1 MDDPTRTLPLSNV
14 KMTSVPARWGSF
26 ELLECVGRGGFGEV
40 YRAFDPS
47 LQREVAVKLLWPE
60 PDDSRS
66 RQQQDLLREARA
78 MARVVHPN
86 VVPVYG
92 VDFREGRAGF
102 WSSFVRGKT
111 LSALLAA
118 NGRFGPQETVLI
130 GIDLCRALSA
140 VHAAGLLHRDIKA
153 GNVMRE
159 NGGRILLMDFGLT
172 DFSASQTAS
181 GGTPRYMAPELAAGE
196 PASARSDI
204 FALGVLLYHLL
215 TGRFPEGEHW
225 SLLEKRPDL
234 PAALVGVIHR
244 AIDRDP
250 AHRFATAAEM
260 AEALAETTGAKIAP
274 VEPASR
280 TPGWKK
286 LWKPIAAALLALAA
300 LAGGYEWHSRLLGGA
315 APAAVRQQYDAAH
328 DLVRHYYRTGALDTA
343 IPQLQTI
350 TWQAPEFA
358 AAFADLGRANFLQ
371 FWEDRDKKYVEPAR
385 NASLR
390 AIAIDS
396 NLASA
401 HVTLGMLYT
410 QTGQNDLAA
419 EELDTA
425 FRIDRLNAEVWA
437 ARAELYMRQGRV
449 GDVEAAL
456 LKAEDLAPS
465 DWRWPKQL
473 SDFYYRTGK
482 ANLAIAAGQ
491 DTVRLSP
498 DNARAYNNLGLFLWQ
513 AGGRLP
519 EAQEAL
525 HKAVSIEADYKD
537 VMNLGR
543 VEQDLNH
550 PAGAEN
556 LFQQAIA
563 VNPSDYLARCLLGI
577 LERQQNDDPAKV
589 RQIFQKAIEL
599 AESLRK
605 AQPEDVN
612 LLSDLGLMYAEIG
625 DSDHALPLF
634 RQAVAL
640 APEKNETLYLR
651 GRAFERLHRRAE
663 AIDSIMTA
671 MRHGFSRAFV
681 EQDQDLAEL
690 RKDPKYVAAVK
701 LLQ

>member
-1 MDDPTRTLPLSNV
+1 MDDPTRTLPQSRARMPL
-14 KMTSVPARWGSF
+14 ALGRWGSF

-60 PDDSRS
+60 PDESRS
-66 RQQQDLLREARA
+66 RQQEDLLREARA

-102 WSSFVRGKT
+102 WSAFVRGKT
-111 LSALLAA
+111 LSAMLTA
-118 NGRFGPQETVLI
+118 NGPFGPQETVLI

-159 NGGRILLMDFGLT
+159 SGGRILLMDFGLT

-181 GGTPRYMAPELAAGE
+181 GGTPRYMAPELTAGE
-196 PASARSDI
+196 PASVRSDI
-204 FALGVLLYHLL
+204 FALGVLLYYLL
-215 TGRFPEGEHW
+215 TARFPEGEHW
-225 SLLEKRPDL
+225 SLLERRPDL
-234 PAALVGVIHR
+234 PAALFGVIHR
-244 AIDRDP
+244 AINRDP
-250 AHRFATAAEM
+250 AHRFASAAEM
-260 AEALAETTGAKIAP
+260 AEALAEASGAKIAP
-274 VEPASR
+274 VEAANVA
-280 TPGWKK
+280 PGWKK
-286 LWKPIAAALLALAA
+286 HWKPIAAVLFAVAA
-300 LAGGYEWHSRLLGGA
+300 LAGGYEWHSRFSSGA

-328 DLVRHYYRTGALDTA
+328 EDVLHYYRPGALDKA
-343 IPQLQTI
+343 ISQLQTI

-371 FWEDRDKKYVEPAR
+371 FWEDRDMKYVEPAR
-385 NASLR
+385 NASSR
-390 AIAIDS
+390 AIAINS

-410 QTGQNDLAA
+410 QTGKNDLAA

-425 FRIDRLNAEVWA
+425 LGIDRSNAEAWA
-437 ARAELYMRQGRV
+437 ARAELYMRQGRDSD
-449 GDVEAAL
+449 GEAAL
-456 LKAEDLAPS
+456 HKAVDLDPS

-473 SDFYYRTGK
+473 SDFYGRTGK
-482 ANLAIAAGQ
+482 TDLAIAAGQ

-525 HKAVSIEADYKD
+525 RKAVSIEAFYLD

-543 VEQDLNH
+543 VEQDLGH
-550 PAGAEN
+550 PAEAEN
-556 LFQQAIA
+556 RFQQAIA
-563 VNPSDYLARCLLGI
+563 LNPSDYLARCLLGI
-577 LERQQNDDPAKV
+577 LERQQKDDPAKV
-589 RQIFQKAIEL
+589 RQIFKKAIEL

-605 AQPEDVN
+605 TKPDEVY
-612 LLSDLGLMYAEIG
+612 LLHDLGLMYAEIG
-625 DSDHALPLF
+625 DSDRALPLF

-640 APEKNETLYLR
+640 APEKSETVYLQ
-651 GRAFERLHRRAE
+651 GRAFEVLHRRAE
-663 AIDSIMTA
+663 AIDSITTA
-671 MRHGFSRAFV
+671 MKHGFSRAFV
-681 EQDQDLAEL
+681 EQDSNLAEL
-690 RKDPKYVAAVK
+690 RKDPKYVTAVR